1 MQAFSAVDGLVAP
14 LDRNDVDTDALIPK
28 QFLKSISKTGLGR
41 YLFDEWRYLDHGA
54 IGQDCSQRPLKPD
67 FILNQPRYAG
77 SQILLSRNNF
87 GCGSSREHAVWA
99 LGEYGFRVIVASS
112 FADIFYANCFK
123 NGLLPVVLD
132 AAVIDNEIKA
142 TEVSPGYRMQ
152 VDLASQSVT
161 THSGEVFS
169 FAIDPHRKQCLL
181 EGLDD
186 IALTLQ
192 EAAKIHAYEKARS
205 SQEPWLFVTHALQD
219 SASPAPVTPL
229 SNSLEP

>member
-1 MQAFSAVDGLVAP
+1 MQAFSAIDGLVAP

-28 QFLKSISKTGLGR
+28 QFLKSISKTGLGP
-41 YLFDEWRYLDHGA
+41 YLFDEWRYLDRGA

-67 FILNQPRYAG
+67 FMLNQPRYAG
-77 SQILLSRNNF
+77 SQILLSRDNF

-99 LGEYGFRVIVASS
+99 LDEYGFRVIIASS

-123 NGLLPVVLD
+123 NGLLPLVLD
-132 AAVIDNEIKA
+132 AAIIDQEIKA
-142 TEVSPGYRMQ
+142 VEASPGYRMQ
-152 VDLASQSVT
+152 VDLALQRVT
-161 THSGEVFS
+161 TQSGGVFS

-192 EAAKIHAYEKARS
+192 QAAKIHAYEQVRR
-205 SQEPWLFVTHALQD
+205 SQEPWLFASD
-219 SASPAPVTPL
+219 APRNSAGLAPVTPL
-229 SNSLEP
+229 SNSLET